1 MDLALFEMLYMI
13 PGFEYMV
20 IFNWILNT
28 VNTSVFL
35 QILSDFG
42 THLSYL
48 ESLTLLILESLE
60 RPGMVL
66 PLEN

>member
-1 MDLALFEMLYMI
+1 MDLALFEVLYMI
-13 PGFEYMV
+13 LGFEYMV
-20 IFNWILNT
+20 TFNWILNI

-35 QILSDFG
+35 QIFSDFG
-42 THLSYL
+42 TQLSYL

>member
-35 QILSDFG
+35 QIFSDFG
-42 THLSYL
+42 TQLSYL
-48 ESLTLLILESLE
+48 
-60 RPGMVL
+60 
-66 PLEN
+66 

>member
-1 MDLALFEMLYMI
+1 MDLALFEVLYMI
-13 PGFEYMV
+13 LGFEYTV

-28 VNTSVFL
+28 VNTSAFL
-35 QILSDFG
+35 QIFSDFG
-42 THLSYL
+42 TQLSYL